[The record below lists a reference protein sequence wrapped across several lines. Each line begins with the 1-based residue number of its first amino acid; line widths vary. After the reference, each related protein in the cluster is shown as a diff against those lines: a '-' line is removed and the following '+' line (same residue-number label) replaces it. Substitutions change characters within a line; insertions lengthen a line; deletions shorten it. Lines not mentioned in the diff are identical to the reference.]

1 MSTTGYDLSKF
12 NLPLAKAQ
20 PGPAKGNSTS
30 SAPAGGYDLRVFKLP
45 PAGEAS
51 HSGTRTSS
59 APASGYNLAIFDLP
73 EKIEIPA
80 RSVDGRERTEKIH
93 IRDFGK
99 HIRARVQDALDR
111 GKPGDA
117 AAALHWQIGV
127 AQGSKLMSGPTLER
141 FQKLGTDFG
150 ASKNP
155 QAYFQKNLIPFLN
168 NLKPAKRG
176 ENHE

>member
-1 MSTTGYDLSKF
+1 MTETGTGYDLSAF
-12 NLPLAKAQ
+12 NLP
-20 PGPAKGNSTS
+20 PGPAKAQAAPQRGNS
-30 SAPAGGYDLRVFKLP
+30 SAPDSSPGGYDLSV
-45 PAGEAS
+45 
-51 HSGTRTSS
+51 
-59 APASGYNLAIFDLP
+59 FDLP
-73 EKIEIPA
+73 DKIEIPQ
-80 RSVDGRERTEKIH
+80 RTLDGRQATEKIY

-111 GKPGDA
+111 GKPGAA

-141 FQKLGTDFG
+141 FQKLGTDFA

-176 ENHE
+176 GTHE

>member
-1 MSTTGYDLSKF
+1 MTETGTGYDLSAFK
-12 NLPLAKAQ
+12 LP
-20 PGPAKGNSTS
+20 PGPAKAQAAPQRGNS
-30 SAPAGGYDLRVFKLP
+30 SAPDSSPGGYDLSV
-45 PAGEAS
+45 
-51 HSGTRTSS
+51 
-59 APASGYNLAIFDLP
+59 FDLP
-73 EKIEIPA
+73 EKIEIPQ
-80 RSVDGRERTEKIH
+80 RTLDGRQATEKIY
-93 IRDFGK
+93 IRDLGK

-111 GKPGDA
+111 GKPGAA

-141 FQKLGTDFG
+141 FQKLGTDF
-150 ASKNP
+150 ASSKNP